1 MSSLSPKDRVSLCLF
16 TFTDGRRCRTPRTR
30 SHPHFCFYHAQKEA
44 RVQATEKLAKDLAY
58 FFSGDYLSACDLSTA
73 LSRLIPAVIRGDIKP
88 KLGRTVAYMCQTLMQ
103 TIHLSQDEYIN
114 AFDSDGWREA
124 VRKSVNMN
132 SDYDNPQSEEAEESD
147 EPEQNPPQPQ
157 QPAQAQQPTSSSPQP
172 PSRPQQSRPATPQP
186 ATSTP
191 PQPRSAS
198 LPSPATVEE
207 ALSIARSLFP
217 PQPTNSAPPQCAPP
231 PANPAGDDH
240 NYRLRVDGKLF

>member
-1 MSSLSPKDRVSLCLF
+1 MSSLNPKDRVSLCLF
-16 TFTDGRRCRTPRTR
+16 SFTDGRRCRTPRTR
-30 SHPHFCFYHAQKEA
+30 IHPHFCFYHAQKEA
-44 RVQATEKLAKDLAY
+44 RANAAEKLAKDLAY

-191 PQPRSAS
+191 QPRSAS
-198 LPSPATVEE
+198 RPSPATVEE

-217 PQPTNSAPPQCAPP
+217 PQPNSAPPQCAPP
-231 PANPAGDDH
+231 PANPAGNDH
-240 NYRLRVDGKLF
+240 NPRLPTNGKPL